1 MTDLDSALSRGF
13 RPKDEKQKLDHMWS
27 AANHTQATYIHPIS
41 PLLEKMDAV
50 TEKSVKSSPVSPFQ
64 FFPTTPQCPSLSPS
78 SSPESSHVTA
88 VSYKDDP
95 SPPIGL
101 SLSPPCPT
109 SAQSEVDDHISPS
122 AESAKASADVSSH
135 WKLPHPKTIK
145 PQPSTVPLPVAAE
158 TETKAAPSVP
168 TPFPHFP
175 APAAAPVPFG
185 HIPPYPAAAAA
196 GWWAPF
202 AAFPSHVLLAHSP
215 AAGQAQQQ
223 AMGAQQ
229 RTWVSNAPPW
239 FCFGPSPFLS
249 PARPALLAPGV
260 NASDVNLEI
269 NKSLMAVSKPSLS
282 GDGSRTRVPSSV
294 ATKASVKRSP
304 SAKLATKPVEV
315 LPRER
320 LATGFRPWK
329 AASRS
334 SGSND
339 TSALLS
345 SNGATTTCSAAVEA
359 CASSRRAVPFAL
371 KPCSQGTEGL
381 HKLEADG
388 QPIRP
393 AAQQPRGQAGPVNAV
408 KPVNA
413 VNPVNT
419 ISPMSHFPTPIHILP
434 AISPVPSFQSAAA
447 DQARA
452 YACTMGQYPGFPWT
466 AAAAAAAAGAG
477 AGAGGAAAVSAAGV
491 FGFLNPAGTVA
502 SEAGAGVVGDK
513 RRLGRAEGTAA
524 GSVDVQ
530 GKRKKRQKH
539 GGVGSEVVE
548 GTASLRMNGKS
559 GEMEGECGRSKEQE
573 EEERSKDNEK
583 EREKEKEKACRNCG
597 THTTPFW
604 RKDRSGSGQ
613 HLCNACGLYLAKN
626 DAPRPSVLWKKES
639 QGAPDTTSHALA
651 AKA

>member
-1 MTDLDSALSRGF
+1 MDS
-13 RPKDEKQKLDHMWS
+13 
-27 AANHTQATYIHPIS
+27 TT
-41 PLLEKMDAV
+41 V
-50 TEKSVKSSPVSPFQ
+50 KSVKSSPVSPFQ

-88 VSYKDDP
+88 LSYKDDP

-101 SLSPPCPT
+101 SLSPPCAT
-109 SAQSEVDDHISPS
+109 SAQSEDDDQISPS
-122 AESAKASADVSSH
+122 VESAKVSADVSSH

-145 PQPSTVPLPVAAE
+145 PQPSTVPLPGAAE
-158 TETKAAPSVP
+158 TETKAAPSGP
-168 TPFPHFP
+168 TPFPHF
-175 APAAAPVPFG
+175 ATPAAAPVPFG

-202 AAFPSHVLLAHSP
+202 ATFPSHMLLAHSP

-229 RTWVSNAPPW
+229 RLFVPNAPPW
-239 FCFGPSPFLS
+239 FCFGPPPFLS
-249 PARPALLAPGV
+249 PARPALLAPGGP
-260 NASDVNLEI
+260 ASDVNMEI
-269 NKSLMAVSKPSLS
+269 NKSLMAASKPSLS
-282 GDGSRTRVPSSV
+282 GDGSRSRVLSSV
-294 ATKASVKRSP
+294 ATKATVKRSP
-304 SAKLATKPVEV
+304 SAKLAAKPVEV

-320 LATGFRPWK
+320 LPSGFRPWK

-359 CASSRRAVPFAL
+359 CASSRQAVSFAL

-381 HKLEADG
+381 QKVKAGG

-393 AAQQPRGQAGPVNAV
+393 AAQQPGALAG
-408 KPVNA
+408 PVNA
-413 VNPVNT
+413 VNPVNAVT
-419 ISPMSHFPTPIHILP
+419 PVNTNSPMGHLQTPLRILP
-434 AISPVPSFQSAAA
+434 AISPIPSFHSAAA

-466 AAAAAAAAGAG
+466 AAAAAAAAAAG
-477 AGAGGAAAVSAAGV
+477 AGAGGAAGASAAGV
-491 FGFLNPAGTVA
+491 FGFLNPGGTVA
-502 SEAGAGVVGDK
+502 AEAGAGVVGDK
-513 RRLGRAEGTAA
+513 RRLGRAEGAAA

-548 GTASLRMNGKS
+548 GPAALRMNGKS

-583 EREKEKEKACRNCG
+583 EREKEKACRNCG

-626 DAPRPSVLWKKES
+626 DAPRPSVLWKKDS
-639 QGAPDTTSHALA
+639 QGTPDNTSPVVA

>member
-1 MTDLDSALSRGF
+1 
-13 RPKDEKQKLDHMWS
+13 
-27 AANHTQATYIHPIS
+27 
-41 PLLEKMDAV
+41 MDALAK
-50 TEKSVKSSPVSPFQ
+50 KSVKSSPVSPFQ

-88 VSYKDDP
+88 LSYKDDP

-101 SLSPPCPT
+101 SLSPPCAT
-109 SAQSEVDDHISPS
+109 SAQSEEDDHISPS
-122 AESAKASADVSSH
+122 AESAKVSADVSSH
-135 WKLPHPKTIK
+135 WKLPHPKTLK
-145 PQPSTVPLPVAAE
+145 PQPSPAPVAVPTA
-158 TETKAAPSVP
+158 TETKAAPSVA
-168 TPFPHFP
+168 TPFAHFP

-202 AAFPSHVLLAHSP
+202 AAFPSHMLLAHTS

-223 AMGAQQ
+223 AMGMQQ
-229 RTWVSNAPPW
+229 RPWVPNAPPW
-239 FCFGPSPFLS
+239 FCFGPPPFLS
-249 PARPALLAPGV
+249 PARPALLAPG
-260 NASDVNLEI
+260 ATSSDVNVEI

-282 GDGSRTRVPSSV
+282 GGGACNRAVSSV
-294 ATKASVKRSP
+294 AMKASVKRSP
-304 SAKLATKPVEV
+304 SAKLAAKPVEV

-320 LATGFRPWK
+320 LPSGFRPWK

-334 SGSND
+334 CGSND

-371 KPCSQGTEGL
+371 KPCNQGAEGL
-381 HKLEADG
+381 QIVKADG

-393 AAQQPRGQAGPVNAV
+393 AAQQPRDQAGPVNGV
-408 KPVNA
+408 NTVNA
-413 VNPVNT
+413 ATAINAVG
-419 ISPMSHFPTPIHILP
+419 PMSHFSTPLHILP
-434 AISPVPSFQSAAA
+434 AITPIPSFQSAAV

-452 YACTMGQYPGFPWT
+452 YACTMGQYPNLPWT
-466 AAAAAAAAGAG
+466 AAAAGAG
-477 AGAGGAAAVSAAGV
+477 AGGAAGASAAAM
-491 FGFLNPAGTVA
+491 FSFLNPGGTVA
-502 SEAGAGVVGDK
+502 AEAGAGVVGDK

-530 GKRKKRQKH
+530 GKRKKRQKQ
-539 GGVGSEVVE
+539 GGVGCNAVE
-548 GTASLRMNGKS
+548 GPVSLRMDGKS
-559 GEMEGECGRSKEQE
+559 GAMEGEGGCSKERE
-573 EEERSKDNEK
+573 EEGGKENGTEMEK
-583 EREKEKEKACRNCG
+583 EKEKEKACRNCG

-626 DAPRPSVLWKKES
+626 DAPRPSVLWKKDS
-639 QGAPDTTSHALA
+639 QGAPDNTSHA
-651 AKA
+651 KA

>member
-1 MTDLDSALSRGF
+1 
-13 RPKDEKQKLDHMWS
+13 
-27 AANHTQATYIHPIS
+27 
-41 PLLEKMDAV
+41 MDALAK
-50 TEKSVKSSPVSPFQ
+50 KSVKSSPVSPFQ

-88 VSYKDDP
+88 LSYKDDP

-101 SLSPPCPT
+101 SLSPPCAT
-109 SAQSEVDDHISPS
+109 SVHSEDDDHISPS
-122 AESAKASADVSSH
+122 AESAKVSADVSSH

-145 PQPSTVPLPVAAE
+145 PQPSPAPVPDATT
-158 TETKAAPSVP
+158 TEAKAAPSP
-168 TPFPHFP
+168 TAPFPHFP
-175 APAAAPVPFG
+175 APAAAAVPFG

-202 AAFPSHVLLAHSP
+202 AAFPSHMLLAHST
-215 AAGQAQQQ
+215 ATGQAQQQ
-223 AMGAQQ
+223 AMGMQQ
-229 RTWVSNAPPW
+229 RPWFPNAPPW
-239 FCFGPSPFLS
+239 FCFGPTPFLS
-249 PARPALLAPGV
+249 TARPALPAPGGA
-260 NASDVNLEI
+260 ASDVNMEI
-269 NKSLMAVSKPSLS
+269 NKSLMAASKPSS
-282 GDGSRTRVPSSV
+282 MV
-294 ATKASVKRSP
+294 TKGSVKRSP
-304 SAKLATKPVEV
+304 SAKLAAKPVEV

-320 LATGFRPWK
+320 LPSGFRPWK

-381 HKLEADG
+381 QIVKADG

-408 KPVNA
+408 NIVNA
-413 VNPVNT
+413 ATAINAV
-419 ISPMSHFPTPIHILP
+419 SPMSHFSTPLHILP
-434 AISPVPSFQSAAA
+434 AIGPIPSFQSAAA

-452 YACTMGQYPGFPWT
+452 YACTMGQYPNFPWT
-466 AAAAAAAAGAG
+466 AAAAVAAAAGGAAAG
-477 AGAGGAAAVSAAGV
+477 TGAGGAATGV
-491 FGFLNPAGTVA
+491 FGFLNPGGTVA
-502 SEAGAGVVGDK
+502 AEAGAGVVGDK
-513 RRLGRAEGTAA
+513 RRLGKVEGATG
-524 GSVDVQ
+524 GSVDAQ

-539 GGVGSEVVE
+539 VGVGCNAVE
-548 GTASLRMNGKS
+548 DPVSLRMDGKS
-559 GEMEGECGRSKEQE
+559 GEMEGEGGCCKDRE
-573 EEERSKDNEK
+573 EESGKENGMEMEK
-583 EREKEKEKACRNCG
+583 EKEKEKACRNCG

-626 DAPRPSVLWKKES
+626 DAPRPSVLWKKDS
-639 QGAPDTTSHALA
+639 QGAPDNTSHAVA

>member
-1 MTDLDSALSRGF
+1 MASISA
-13 RPKDEKQKLDHMWS
+13 
-27 AANHTQATYIHPIS
+27 
-41 PLLEKMDAV
+41 
-50 TEKSVKSSPVSPFQ
+50 
-64 FFPTTPQCPSLSPS
+64 
-78 SSPESSHVTA
+78 
-88 VSYKDDP
+88 
-95 SPPIGL
+95 SPPIRFGAEGAPIDFPVLCLGFVACSITAALSVMLVAAVPALLAIRKAALALERLAEVAREEVPGTMAAVRLSGMEMSDLSMELSDLSQEISQGIRNSARAVRLAEDGL
-101 SLSPPCPT
+101 RRVGSLAASRTAAIIEERAVVP
-109 SAQSEVDDHISPS
+109 VPS
-122 AESAKASADVSSH
+122 VTPVIASAARSTKNAIRGARDVVS
-135 WKLPHPKTIK
+135 
-145 PQPSTVPLPVAAE
+145 QPSTVPLPGAAE
-158 TETKAAPSVP
+158 TETKAAPSGP
-168 TPFPHFP
+168 TPFPHF
-175 APAAAPVPFG
+175 ATPAAAPVPFG

-202 AAFPSHVLLAHSP
+202 ATFPSHMLLAHSP

-229 RTWVSNAPPW
+229 RLFVPNAPPW
-239 FCFGPSPFLS
+239 FCFGPPPFLS
-249 PARPALLAPGV
+249 PARPALLAPGGP
-260 NASDVNLEI
+260 ASDVNMEI
-269 NKSLMAVSKPSLS
+269 NKSLMAASKPSLS
-282 GDGSRTRVPSSV
+282 GDGSRSRVLSSV
-294 ATKASVKRSP
+294 ATKATVKRSP
-304 SAKLATKPVEV
+304 SAKLAAKPVEV

-320 LATGFRPWK
+320 LPSGFRPWK

-359 CASSRRAVPFAL
+359 FASSRQAVSFAL

-381 HKLEADG
+381 QKVKAGG

-393 AAQQPRGQAGPVNAV
+393 AAQQPGALAG
-408 KPVNA
+408 PVNA
-413 VNPVNT
+413 VNPVNAVT
-419 ISPMSHFPTPIHILP
+419 PVNTNSPMGHLQTPLRILP
-434 AISPVPSFQSAAA
+434 AISPIPSFHSAAA

-452 YACTMGQYPGFPWT
+452 YACTMG
-466 AAAAAAAAGAG
+466 
-477 AGAGGAAAVSAAGV
+477 
-491 FGFLNPAGTVA
+491 
-502 SEAGAGVVGDK
+502 VVGDK
-513 RRLGRAEGTAA
+513 RRLGRAEGAAA

-548 GTASLRMNGKS
+548 GPAALRMNGKS

-583 EREKEKEKACRNCG
+583 EREKEKACRNCG

-626 DAPRPSVLWKKES
+626 DAPRPSVLWKKDS
-639 QGAPDTTSHALA
+639 QGTPDNTSPVVA

>member
-1 MTDLDSALSRGF
+1 MTELDSALSRGF
-13 RPKDEKQKLDHMWS
+13 RPKDERQKLDHMWS
-27 AANHTQATYIHPIS
+27 AANHTQTTYIHPIS

-50 TEKSVKSSPVSPFQ
+50 AKKSVKSSPVSPFQ

-88 VSYKDDP
+88 LSYKDDT

-109 SAQSEVDDHISPS
+109 SAQSEDDDHISPS
-122 AESAKASADVSSH
+122 AESTKVSADVSSH
-135 WKLPHPKTIK
+135 WKVPQPKTIK

-158 TETKAAPSVP
+158 TETKEVPSVP

-175 APAAAPVPFG
+175 APTAAPVPFG

-202 AAFPSHVLLAHSP
+202 ATFPSHVLLAHSP
-215 AAGQAQQQ
+215 AASQVQQQ

-229 RTWVSNAPPW
+229 RPWVPNAPPW
-239 FCFGPSPFLS
+239 FCFGPPPFVS
-249 PARPALLAPGV
+249 PARPAILAAGGT
-260 NASDVNLEI
+260 ASDVNVEI
-269 NKSLMAVSKPSLS
+269 NKGLMAASKPSLS

-304 SAKLATKPVEV
+304 SARLAAKPVEV

-320 LATGFRPWK
+320 LPSGFRPWK

-334 SGSND
+334 CGSND

-359 CASSRRAVPFAL
+359 CASSRQTVSFAL
-371 KPCSQGTEGL
+371 KPCSKGTEGL
-381 HKLEADG
+381 HNMKAEG

-393 AAQQPRGQAGPVNAV
+393 AAQQPSGQAGPVNAV
-408 KPVNA
+408 NPVNA
-413 VNPVNT
+413 ATSVNT

-434 AISPVPSFQSAAA
+434 AISPVPSFHSAAA

-452 YACTMGQYPGFPWT
+452 YASTMGQYPGFPWT

-477 AGAGGAAAVSAAGV
+477 AGGASAAGV
-491 FGFLNPAGTVA
+491 FGFLNPGGTVA
-502 SEAGAGVVGDK
+502 AEAGAGVVGDK
-513 RRLGRAEGTAA
+513 RRLGRAEGAA
-524 GSVDVQ
+524 ADVQ

-548 GTASLRMNGKS
+548 GPVSPRTHGKS
-559 GEMEGECGRSKEQE
+559 GAMEGECVNGKEQE
-573 EEERSKDNEK
+573 AEERGKDNEK
-583 EREKEKEKACRNCG
+583 VKEKEQEKACRNCG

-626 DAPRPSVLWKKES
+626 DAPRPSVLWKKGEPCCLLGFLCDCHMS
-639 QGAPDTTSHALA
+639 LTV
-651 AKA
+651 